1 MDEARGQVPAWR
13 RALHPPRLGPGD
25 VDVWRAEIGLAADRL
40 AVLDSLLTEDERQK
54 ACAFRLAADRVRFV
68 VGRGVLRTVLG
79 DYLGEPP
86 AALGF
91 VSGEHGKPALV
102 RSPAEPGLQFNVSHS
117 EGLVLVAVADGVDV
131 GVDVQWVRPDFDWE
145 RIAARFFSSGEV
157 AALRALP
164 GELARDAFFA
174 CWTHKE
180 AYVKARGEGLQRSFD
195 RFTVL
200 VTPGVPAVALRADD
214 DPAVAARWSLHTL
227 EVGEGYAAAL
237 AVGSPD
243 RRVRC
248 WQWE

>member
-1 MDEARGQVPAWR
+1 MQASFAWR
-13 RALHPPRLGPGD
+13 RALDAPRLGPRD
-25 VDVWRAEIGLAADRL
+25 VHVWRVGTGVTADRL
-40 AVLDSLLTEDERQK
+40 AALESLLADDERHK

-79 DYLGEPP
+79 GYLDEPP
-86 AALGF
+86 TALRFAA
-91 VSGEHGKPALV
+91 GEHGKPALV
-102 RSPAEPGLQFNVSHS
+102 ESPTGRGLQFNVSHS
-117 EGLVLVAVADGVDV
+117 EALVLVAVADRVDV

-145 RIAARFFSSGEV
+145 RIATRFFSSGEV

-200 VTPGVPAVALRADD
+200 LTPGVPAVELAADD
-214 DPAVAARWSLHTL
+214 DPDVAARWSLHTL
-227 EVGEGYAAAL
+227 DVGEGYAAAL
-237 AVGSPD
+237 AIGGRD
-243 RRVRC
+243 RRVCC